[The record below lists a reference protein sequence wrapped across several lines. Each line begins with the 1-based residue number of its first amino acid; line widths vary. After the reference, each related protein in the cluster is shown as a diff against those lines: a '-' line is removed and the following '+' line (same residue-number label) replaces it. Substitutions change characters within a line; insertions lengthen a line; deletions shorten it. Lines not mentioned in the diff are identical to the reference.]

1 MSVSIDIQKLRPAIA
16 EFDFN
21 KYKEKLSELNVLQ
34 KGKFP
39 RGESNGL
46 FDDKLWVTIRD
57 NHDTYAYY
65 DFSTLDKL
73 RFYGFNTTHLNLIK
87 CWLVDRIEKR
97 DLSHITTDLT
107 YIFNFLLESCFLNED
122 VINEDNGFF
131 VKDFFDD
138 LEVKN
143 DTKSYFKTVL
153 ISFFDFNIKSGLVNT
168 TIWQKYLK
176 QMYLQYHEK

>member
-57 NHDTYAYY
+57 NHFGEPGCKT
-65 DFSTLDKL
+65 KK
-73 RFYGFNTTHLNLIK
+73 NLI
-87 CWLVDRIEKR
+87 
-97 DLSHITTDLT
+97 H
-107 YIFNFLLESCFLNED
+107 FNF
-122 VINEDNGFF
+122 
-131 VKDFFDD
+131 
-138 LEVKN
+138 
-143 DTKSYFKTVL
+143 
-153 ISFFDFNIKSGLVNT
+153 
-168 TIWQKYLK
+168 
-176 QMYLQYHEK
+176 